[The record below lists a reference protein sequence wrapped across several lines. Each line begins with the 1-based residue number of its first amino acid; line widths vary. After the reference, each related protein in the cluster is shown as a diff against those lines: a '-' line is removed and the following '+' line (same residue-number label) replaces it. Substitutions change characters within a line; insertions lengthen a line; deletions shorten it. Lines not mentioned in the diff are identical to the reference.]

1 MKKIK
6 IEIQITLLSIFIAA
20 VVIGSGYL
28 VYHSFSKIVDS
39 IHREARPD
47 LKLLLIKDIAS
58 NLNEVENTVRLYSL
72 TLDESLIHPYRK
84 LNETIQGKLNDLEDY
99 AIPGSNEVQLIDS
112 IRLLTNRKLI
122 IWAELRAL
130 QKQKEKSQIS
140 FSELYSKIDTAIIL
154 PDTIVVQ
161 QPEKTKGF
169 FRRLLSRKDTATSP
183 PPIIID
189 KSEEKEQIKQ
199 EIAEIEQQASN
210 QTQQLLAREKVLVER
225 SILVTNQIN
234 QLISQLESSEQQ
246 RLRNKTEEADFMAAQ
261 TYRLLTVFTIAAVF
275 LLVVVLVLFFR
286 YLRHSRAYQ
295 QMLQRARTEAENL
308 SKAKEM
314 FVATV
319 SHEMRTP
326 VNAIYGLTEQML
338 KKPHSDEVTT
348 NLEIVY
354 KSAKHLISLVND
366 TLDFSKI
373 ESQKLKLQQH
383 DFYLNDVSNEVYT
396 LLKDTAAEK
405 GLSLIISNELPRN
418 RVLKGD
424 PIRLKQILINL
435 LSNAIKFTEQGQ
447 VSLSMSEERTVKDSY
462 ILHLKIADTGI
473 GISKENLSRI
483 FDEFVQLD
491 GSMTQRNRGAGLGL
505 SIVKKLI
512 DLHSGKIKVE
522 SIPGKG
528 TRFILQIP
536 YQEGNPDFVAR
547 KENHQLRIPQSWK
560 KLRILLADDEE
571 FNRYLL
577 KNILTKWEIP
587 HEEATNG
594 QQALQLA
601 TERAFNLVLM
611 DMRMPVMDGI
621 EASKQIL
628 SILPETKIIALTAT
642 NRQEDIQKCRQA
654 GIQGFLQKPFSE
666 AELFE
671 AISQRIPAGIDE
683 TKAKPEENSA
693 PEIDLEELKKMAE
706 GDELFF
712 KEMIEIFINSSEKG
726 MITIRQC
733 FDKSDWNGIAE
744 AAHKLAAP
752 AKHMQATQLYE
763 CLKNLESHAGKSK
776 NPDEI
781 KKVIELIEQK
791 IVPINQYLKEKM
803 TGR

>member
-20 VVIGSGYL
+20 AVIGSGYL

-39 IHREARPD
+39 IHKEARPD

-58 NLNEVENTVRLYSL
+58 NLNEVENTIRLYSL
-72 TLDESLIHPYRK
+72 TLDESLIYPYRR

-161 QPEKTKGF
+161 QPIKQKGF
-169 FRRLLSRKDTATSP
+169 FRRLLSKKDTTTT

-199 EIAEIEQQASN
+199 EIAEIEQQASD
-210 QTQQLLAREKVLVER
+210 QSQQLLAREKVLVER
-225 SILVTNQIN
+225 SIQVTNQIN
-234 QLISQLESSEQQ
+234 LLISQLETREQQ

-275 LLVVVLVLFFR
+275 LLIVVLVLFFR
-286 YLRHSRAYQ
+286 HLRHSRAYQ

-338 KKPHSDEVTT
+338 KKTHSNEVTT
-348 NLEIVY
+348 DLEIVY
-354 KSAKHLISLVND
+354 KSAQHLISLVND

-383 DFYLNDVSNEVYT
+383 DFYLNEVTSEVYA
-396 LLKDTAAEK
+396 LLKDTAEEK
-405 GLSLIISNELPRN
+405 GLSLIISNELPRS

-435 LSNAIKFTEQGQ
+435 LNNAIKFTEQGQ
-447 VSLSMSEERTVKDSY
+447 VSLSISEERTLKDSY

-491 GSMTQRNRGAGLGL
+491 GGLTQKHRGAGLGL
-505 SIVKKLI
+505 AIVKKLV

-547 KENHQLRIPQSWK
+547 KEDRQFTIPQSWK
-560 KLRILLADDEE
+560 NLRVLLVDDEE

-577 KNILTKWEIP
+577 KNILNKWGIP
-587 HEEATNG
+587 HEEASDG
-594 QQALQLA
+594 KQALQLA
-601 TERAFNLVLM
+601 TQQVFNLILM
-611 DMRMPVMDGI
+611 DMRMPVMDGL

-628 SILPETKIIALTAT
+628 NVLPETEIIALTAT
-642 NRQEDIQKCRQA
+642 NRKEDVQRCRQV
-654 GIQGFLQKPFSE
+654 GIRGFLQKPFSE
-666 AELFE
+666 AELYQAF
-671 AISQRIPAGIDE
+671 SQRIPSGE
-683 TKAKPEENSA
+683 VKTKPESEHPA
-693 PEIDLEELKKMAE
+693 PQIDLEELKNMAE
-706 GDELFF
+706 GDETFF
-712 KEMIEIFINSSEKG
+712 KEMIEIFISSSEKG
-726 MITIRQC
+726 MVTIRRC

-763 CLKNLESHAGKSK
+763 FLKNLESHAGKGK
-776 NPDEI
+776 NQEEI
-781 KKVIELIEQK
+781 KRLIELIEQK
-791 IVPINQYLKEKM
+791 IIPINQYLKERM
-803 TGR
+803 TGK